1 MKKTVFRAA
10 LTAVTLLCMSPAA
23 RAQWIVF
30 DPTNFG
36 QNIITAAKAVQG
48 EIYQNTNIVYQYQMM
63 ANQLLQATGLNP
75 VAMKAQYDQIQSDIK
90 TATQYTGTLTNL
102 YGSLQQGGQ
111 YISRVQN
118 LIATSGKSPT
128 QWLSDMNSLYKQ
140 GDAIATNLFQT
151 GNTVNQ
157 HIQTL
162 AQRRAD
168 LQSQLSLSPTQQ
180 ATASL
185 TTHYLDIVSSQ
196 NNDLLQMMSAKTQSD
211 AQTQAITNESAKNRL
226 TAAQAYTS
234 QQDSERAK
242 FDALPT
248 GN

>member
-1 MKKTVFRAA
+1 MKKILLHAA
-10 LTAVTLLCMSPAA
+10 LAAGIVIGTCQSAFATLL
-23 RAQWIVF
+23 VF
-30 DPTNFG
+30 DPTNFAK
-36 QNIITAAKAVQG
+36 NAMTAAEAVKG

-75 VAMKAQYDQIQSDIK
+75 AAMKAQFDEIQADIK
-90 TATQYTGTLTNL
+90 AATQYAGTLTNL
-102 YGSLQQGGQ
+102 YGSLQQGTE
-111 YISRVQN
+111 YISHVQN

-128 QWLSDMNSLYKQ
+128 QWMSDMNSLYKQ

-168 LQSQLSLSPTQQ
+168 LQSQLTLAPTQQ

-185 TTHYLDIVSSQ
+185 TTHYLDIVTSQ

-226 TAAQAYTS
+226 AAAQAYTS
-234 QQDSERAK
+234 QQDTERAA
-242 FDALPT
+242 FDALPS